1 MMQNNGIMLRVVE
14 TGPFQRW
21 MSSLR
26 DRRAQYLINT
36 RLSKIKLGMIGD
48 ARAVGGGVSEM
59 RIHYGPGYRIYF
71 IREGG
76 AVIVLLCGG
85 DKDSQSRDIN
95 RARRLAADRRA
106 GNV

>member
-1 MMQNNGIMLRVVE
+1 MMLRVVE
-14 TGPFQRW
+14 TAPFQRW

-26 DRRAQYLINT
+26 DKQAHYLINA
-36 RLSKIKLGMIGD
+36 RLRKIGQGMIGD
-48 ARAVGGGVSEM
+48 TRPVGGGVYEM